1 MINSSN
7 PGAQAPGKKI
17 KKKIRAQA
25 SKLDNSQAWDI
36 IGHMNKKEARQ
47 ITGGLSAP
55 SKMPG
60 PAFYLPAQ
68 ACITGAKLVKIPG
81 SVCHGCYA
89 LKGRYRFR
97 NVKEAL
103 ARRLASLTHPQW
115 IPAMVVLIDNTPWF
129 RWHDSGDLQSV
140 QHLKNIFEVCLRT
153 PNTRHWLPTREARFL
168 PLNFDSIPKN
178 LIIRLSG
185 HKINRPAAG
194 FWPWTSTVVTE
205 MKSCPAKEQGNQCK
219 DCRAC
224 WSRDTAN
231 IAYPLH

>member
-1 MINSSN
+1 
-7 PGAQAPGKKI
+7 
-17 KKKIRAQA
+17 
-25 SKLDNSQAWDI
+25 
-36 IGHMNKKEARQ
+36 MNKKEAKV

-60 PAFYLPAQ
+60 PAFNLPAQ

-81 SVCHGCYA
+81 SVCSGCYA

-103 ARRLASLTHPQW
+103 ARRLAGLTHPEW

-129 RWHDSGDLQSV
+129 RWHDSGDLQGV
-140 QHLKNIFEVCLRT
+140 QHLKNIFEVCKLT
-153 PNTRHWLPTREARFL
+153 PDTAHWLPTREAKFL
-168 PLNFDSIPKN
+168 PLNSDSIPKN

-185 HKINRPAAG
+185 HKIDKPAPG
-194 FWPWTSTVVTE
+194 FWPWTSTVVTVE
-205 MKSCPAKEQGNQCK
+205 KSCPAAEQGNQCL

-224 WSRDTAN
+224 WTRDVPN
-231 IAYPLH
+231 IAYGKH